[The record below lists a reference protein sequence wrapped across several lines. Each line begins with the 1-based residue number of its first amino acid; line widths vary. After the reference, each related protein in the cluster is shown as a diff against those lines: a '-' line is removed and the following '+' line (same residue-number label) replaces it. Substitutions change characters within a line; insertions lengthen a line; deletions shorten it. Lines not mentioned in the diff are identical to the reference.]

1 MSAALPLDRPVPSH
15 RRRKDARPQE
25 LLDAGLALFVEKGF
39 AATRSEE
46 IAARAGVS
54 KGTLYLYYPSK
65 EELLKAVIRESL
77 VGRIAEGAA
86 RIRRSS
92 ASSTQLLREVF
103 AQWWLH
109 LIASPAS
116 GVIKIVVT
124 EVGNFPELAEYY
136 RREVIEAGQQL
147 IAEVLERGIARGEFR
162 RVNTMLVAHSLCLP
176 MVMLCLHKHSLGA
189 CAPVE
194 TLADPE
200 PFIREHIELMLRG
213 LKAPPARR
221 RATSAKKLA
230 Q

>member
-1 MSAALPLDRPVPSH
+1 MSAQLPLSRTPAPSH

-25 LLDAGLALFVEKGF
+25 LLDAGLELFVEKGF

-77 VGRIAEGAA
+77 VGRIAAGAA
-86 RIRRSS
+86 QIRRSTAPS
-92 ASSTQLLREVF
+92 AQLLREVF
-103 AQWWLH
+103 APWWLQV
-109 LIASPAS
+109 IASPAS

-124 EVGNFPELAEYY
+124 EVRNFPDLAEYY

-147 IAEVLERGIARGEFR
+147 IADVLERGIARGEFAP
-162 RVNTMLVAHSLCLP
+162 VDTMLVAHSLCLP

-189 CAPVE
+189 CAPVA
-194 TLADPE
+194 TLSNPE
-200 PFIREHIELMLRG
+200 PFIRAHIELVLRG
-213 LKAPPARR
+213 LQAPARP
-221 RATSAKKLA
+221 RARKPAK
-230 Q
+230 